1 MLKDQARDLEED
13 LALCEAATP
22 SQWSSI
28 PCRCGECNMQFISVA
43 WSEGRFEPAD
53 ARFITAAR
61 EGWPYAIRRALELEV
76 ENDRLRE
83 EISLMQEQVQQ
94 HRSLCYD

>member
-1 MLKDQARDLEED
+1 MFKDQARDLEED
-13 LALCEAATP
+13 LALCELAQADKGAAIGLMIQAP
-22 SQWSSI
+22 
-28 PCRCGECNMQFISVA
+28 
-43 WSEGRFEPAD
+43 
-53 ARFITAAR
+53 